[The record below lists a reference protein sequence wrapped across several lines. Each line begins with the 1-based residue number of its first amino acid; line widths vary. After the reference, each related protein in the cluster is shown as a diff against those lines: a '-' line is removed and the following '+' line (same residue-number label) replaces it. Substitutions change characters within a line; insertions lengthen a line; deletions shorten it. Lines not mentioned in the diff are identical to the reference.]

1 MQSRAVGEDRINELF
16 ENHSGA
22 QHCGSKPLPV
32 PRSQGSLLLSGGF
45 GFFSS
50 LVPALQSWQLV
61 WACSFSAAEFRLWA
75 EVRSPRIILKGKE
88 KHHTLFYVAF
98 R

>member
-1 MQSRAVGEDRINELF
+1 MSYLKITAGLSTAAPSRCLCPRVRELWD
-16 ENHSGA
+16 
-22 QHCGSKPLPV
+22 
-32 PRSQGSLLLSGGF
+32 LSCLRVALV
-45 GFFSS
+45 FFSS
-50 LVPALQSWQLV
+50 LVPALQSLQLV

-75 EVRSPRIILKGKE
+75 EVRSPWIILKGKE